1 MFSKV
6 NKCILLFFRLLGKP
20 DATAVRVFK
29 KKGSGDFNAGNSF
42 KNDNI
47 RENEDYKYGTNFEN
61 SQKPTSSD
69 SFVKNKDDDFQNS
82 GTFLNNGAKQ
92 SNNRYQQSNSGAF
105 SQNEDEYQTA
115 EVQNT
120 NEREQFSNNDDYE
133 YQNAFS
139 DVESDF
145 SAGRTDQQ
153 RTVEKLRNSTG
164 LIDQQRNEDKLRNST
179 GQTDQQR
186 TEEKLRNS
194 TSTNFY

>member
-1 MFSKV
+1 MYFT
-6 NKCILLFFRLLGKP
+6 FTRLLGKP

-29 KKGSGDFNAGNSF
+29 KKGSGNFNAGNSF
-42 KNDNI
+42 QNDNI
-47 RENEDYKYGTNFEN
+47 RENEDYKYGTNFEG
-61 SQKPTSSD
+61 SQKPASYDVYNED
-69 SFVKNKDDDFQNS
+69 SFVKNKEDDFQNS
-82 GTFLNNGAKQ
+82 DTFPNNGAKQ
-92 SNNRYQQSNSGAF
+92 SINDYQQSNSGAF
-105 SQNEDEYQTA
+105 SQNKDEYQTA
-115 EVQNT
+115 QVQNT

-145 SAGRTDQQ
+145 S
-153 RTVEKLRNSTG
+153 
-164 LIDQQRNEDKLRNST
+164 T